1 MEDNKY
7 PRGSEWRRWDL
18 HVHTPESGMANEFSD
33 WDSYVKALFSKAID
47 NNIAA
52 IGITDYFTIDGYK
65 KIKEEYLKNDKKLFE
80 IFQDSAIVEKI
91 KHIKLFPNIEFRLDI
106 PIVKE
111 KNVNGKKETETSR
124 VNYHVIFSD
133 KIDTKDI
140 EENFLHEI
148 DFVYEK
154 LPFQSSNTRKL
165 KKINIEALGENIKTQ
180 QPTFVGDN
188 FEIGCSVAVV
198 KNDQIN
204 TILQSHKDIFD
215 GKYLIVVPVDEDL
228 SDIRWESQGHMIRK
242 PIYQESN
249 MFFSSNENTRD
260 FGLGKKHKNIDEFIK
275 EFKSLKP
282 CIHGS
287 DAHTEDKL
295 FKPDNNR
302 YCWIKAD
309 STFEGLKQILYEPE
323 ARVRIQE
330 SKPEEKSVYYVIDS
344 VNFDIDKKWKGTIQ
358 LNPNLNTI
366 IGGRATGKSTLLK
379 AIAKKIS
386 DDSFKCKDDTEKDFL
401 KEYIEN
407 ISISWL
413 DGQDSENRDI
423 EMLPQGNMYDIARD
437 TKKLDELI
445 QRIIKDTEYNNHIGS
460 YESKNDQCKKS
471 ITSDIQ
477 NLFSLQKQIKDMELS
492 LREKGDKKG
501 IKAEIDNLTK
511 RIEELNKGIGVSD
524 EELKQFQEN
533 KNKITNIEQCV
544 KQFENDL
551 FILKELKEQSILVP
565 NYSEKFIDLSTAV
578 KSSLNG
584 IFQELK
590 AKIDEEWRNKI
601 SNEEAT
607 LLGKIQEQRQ
617 SLDSIQNSELF
628 KKCKQNE
635 GNNKELNDAE
645 EKLKEENGKLK
656 DFEEIEKQLEE
667 RNKLKKEKI
676 ESIVSSHISYK
687 TNIQELVEELKIK
700 HEDVEIKTTFC
711 LTNTKLKS
719 FLDDRLNQRG
729 FERQNYIKSLVDNYP
744 NETETTCR
752 EFLCKALNE
761 EIEYKNYNSNQSVVT
776 EFFATNWFDYSFDL
790 TYQNDTF
797 SQMSDGKKAFVVLK
811 LLLEFSN
818 KKCPI
823 LIDQPEDSLDNRA
836 IYNELVTYIR
846 KKKTERQIVL
856 VTHNPNIVVGA
867 DAENVIVA
875 NQHGT
880 DSLNENGMK
889 FQYVNG
895 SLEYTKKRPKDY
907 DSKKDLV
914 LTSQGI
920 REHVCEILE
929 GGEKAFQERE
939 NKYGFKQ

>member
-1 MEDNKY
+1 MSNKNT
-7 PRGSEWRRWDL
+7 RGSEWRKWDL
-18 HVHTPESGMANEFSD
+18 HVHTPESGMANEFSN
-33 WDSYVKALFSKAID
+33 WDSYVKALFSKAIE

-80 IFQDSAIVEKI
+80 IFQDSAVVEKI

-140 EENFLHEI
+140 EENFLQEI
-148 DFVYEK
+148 DFVYEGV
-154 LPFQSSNTRKL
+154 PFDTSNTRKL
-165 KKINIEALGENIKTQ
+165 KKTNIECLGEKVKRE
-180 QPTFVGDN
+180 QPTFRGNN
-188 FEIGCSVAVV
+188 FEVGCSVAVV
-198 KNDQIN
+198 SNKQMND
-204 TILQSHKDIFD
+204 ILKSHKDIFD

-228 SDIRWESQGHMIRK
+228 SDIKWESQGHMIRK

-260 FGLGKKHKNIDEFIK
+260 FGLGKKHKNVDEFIQ

-287 DAHTEDKL
+287 DAHAEDKL
-295 FKPDNNR
+295 FQPDNNR

-309 STFEGLKQILYEPE
+309 PTFEGLKQILYEPE
-323 ARVRIQE
+323 DRVRIQE
-330 SKPEEKSVYYVIDS
+330 SKPEEKSIYYVIDS

-379 AIAKKIS
+379 AIAKKVS
-386 DDSFKCKDDTEKDFL
+386 NSSFSYKDDTEKDFL

-437 TKKLDELI
+437 TRKLDDLI
-445 QRIIKDTEYNNHIGS
+445 QRIIKDTEYNKHIEN
-460 YESKNDQCKKS
+460 YESKNAQCKES
-471 ITSDIQ
+471 ITSDIL

-501 IKAEIDNLTK
+501 IKAEIDNLAK

-524 EELKQFQEN
+524 KELKQFQEN
-533 KNKITNIEQCV
+533 KNKITDIEQYV

-551 FILKELKEQSILVP
+551 SILKELKEQSILVP
-565 NYSEKFIDLSTAV
+565 NYSEKFIDLSADV
-578 KSSLNG
+578 KNSLNV

-590 AKIDEEWRNKI
+590 TKIDREWKNRI

-607 LLGKIQEQRQ
+607 LSRKIEEQRN
-617 SLDSIQNSELF
+617 SLNSIQNSELF

-645 EKLKEENGKLK
+645 TKLKEENGKLK

-676 ESIVSSHISYK
+676 DSIVSSHISYK

-700 HEDVEIKTTFC
+700 HDDVEIKTTFC
-711 LTNTKLKS
+711 FTNTKFRS
-719 FLDDRLNQRG
+719 FLEDRLNQRG

-744 NETETTCR
+744 NETETACR
-752 EFLCKALNE
+752 EFLCKALNG

-836 IYNELVTYIR
+836 IYNELVAYIR
-846 KKKTERQIVL
+846 KKKTERQIIL

-939 NKYGFKQ
+939 NKYGFTK

>member
-1 MEDNKY
+1 MSNKNT
-7 PRGSEWRRWDL
+7 RGSEWRKWDL
-18 HVHTPESGMANEFSD
+18 HVHTPESGMANEFSN
-33 WDSYVKALFSKAID
+33 WDSYVKALFSKAIE

-80 IFQDSAIVEKI
+80 IFQDSAVVEKI

-124 VNYHVIFSD
+124 VNYHVIFFD

-140 EENFLHEI
+140 EENFLQEI
-148 DFVYEK
+148 DFVYEGV
-154 LPFQSSNTRKL
+154 PFDTSNTRKL
-165 KKINIEALGENIKTQ
+165 KKTNIECLGEKVKRE
-180 QPTFVGDN
+180 QPTFKGNN
-188 FEIGCSVAVV
+188 FEVGCSVAVV
-198 KNDQIN
+198 SNKQMND
-204 TILQSHKDIFD
+204 ILKSHKDIFD

-228 SDIRWESQGHMIRK
+228 SDIKWESQGHMIRK

-260 FGLGKKHKNIDEFIK
+260 FGLGKKHKNVDEFIQ

-287 DAHTEDKL
+287 DAHAEDKL
-295 FKPDNNR
+295 FQPDNNR

-309 STFEGLKQILYEPE
+309 PTFEGLKQILYEPE
-323 ARVRIQE
+323 DRVRIQE
-330 SKPEEKSVYYVIDS
+330 SKPEEKSIYYVIDS

-379 AIAKKIS
+379 AIAKKVS
-386 DDSFKCKDDTEKDFL
+386 NSSFSYKDDTEKDFL

-437 TKKLDELI
+437 TRKLDDLI
-445 QRIIKDTEYNNHIGS
+445 QRIIKDTEYNKHIEN
-460 YESKNDQCKKS
+460 YESKNAQCKES
-471 ITSDIQ
+471 ITSDIL

-501 IKAEIDNLTK
+501 IKAEIDNLAK

-524 EELKQFQEN
+524 TELKQFQEN
-533 KNKITNIEQCV
+533 KNKITDIEQYV

-551 FILKELKEQSILVP
+551 SILKELKEQSILAP
-565 NYSEKFIDLSTAV
+565 NYSEKFIDLSADV
-578 KSSLNG
+578 KNSLNV

-590 AKIDEEWRNKI
+590 TKIDREWKNRI

-607 LLGKIQEQRQ
+607 LSRKIEEQRN
-617 SLDSIQNSELF
+617 SLNSIQNSELF

-645 EKLKEENGKLK
+645 TKLKEENGKLK

-676 ESIVSSHISYK
+676 DSIVSSHISYK

-700 HEDVEIKTTFC
+700 HDDVEIKTTFC
-711 LTNTKLKS
+711 FTNTKFRS
-719 FLDDRLNQRG
+719 FLEDRLNQRG

-744 NETETTCR
+744 NETETACR
-752 EFLCKALNE
+752 EFLCKALNG

-836 IYNELVTYIR
+836 IYNELVAYIR
-846 KKKTERQIVL
+846 KKKTERQIIL

-939 NKYGFKQ
+939 NKYGFTK

>member
-1 MEDNKY
+1 MSNKNT
-7 PRGSEWRRWDL
+7 RGSEWRKWDL
-18 HVHTPESGMANEFSD
+18 HVHTPESGMANEFSN
-33 WDSYVKALFSKAID
+33 WDSYVKALFSKAIE

-80 IFQDSAIVEKI
+80 IFQDSAVVEKI

-140 EENFLHEI
+140 EENFLQEI
-148 DFVYEK
+148 DFVYEGV
-154 LPFQSSNTRKL
+154 PFDTSNTRKL
-165 KKINIEALGENIKTQ
+165 KKTNIECLGEKVRRE
-180 QPTFVGDN
+180 QPTFKGNN
-188 FEIGCSVAVV
+188 FEVGCSVAVV
-198 KNDQIN
+198 SNKQMND
-204 TILQSHKDIFD
+204 ILKSHKDIFD

-228 SDIRWESQGHMIRK
+228 SDIKWESQGHMIRK

-260 FGLGKKHKNIDEFIK
+260 FGLGKKHKNVDEFIQ

-287 DAHTEDKL
+287 DAHAEDKL
-295 FKPDNNR
+295 FQPDNNR

-309 STFEGLKQILYEPE
+309 PTFEGLKQILYEPE
-323 ARVRIQE
+323 DRVRIQE
-330 SKPEEKSVYYVIDS
+330 SKPEEKSIYYVIDS

-379 AIAKKIS
+379 AIAKKVS
-386 DDSFKCKDDTEKDFL
+386 NSSFSYKDDTEKDFL

-437 TKKLDELI
+437 TRKLDDLI
-445 QRIIKDTEYNNHIGS
+445 QRIIKDTEYNKHIEN
-460 YESKNDQCKKS
+460 YESKNAQCKES
-471 ITSDIQ
+471 ITSDIL

-501 IKAEIDNLTK
+501 IKAEIDNLAK

-524 EELKQFQEN
+524 TELKQFQEN
-533 KNKITNIEQCV
+533 KNKITDIEQYV

-551 FILKELKEQSILVP
+551 SILKELKEQSILAP
-565 NYSEKFIDLSTAV
+565 NYSEKFIDLSADV
-578 KSSLNG
+578 KNSLNV

-590 AKIDEEWRNKI
+590 TKIDREWKNRI

-607 LLGKIQEQRQ
+607 LSRKIEEQRN
-617 SLDSIQNSELF
+617 SLNSIQNSELF

-645 EKLKEENGKLK
+645 TKLKEENGKLK

-676 ESIVSSHISYK
+676 DSIVSSHISYK

-700 HEDVEIKTTFC
+700 HDDVEIKTTFC
-711 LTNTKLKS
+711 FTNTKFRS
-719 FLDDRLNQRG
+719 FLEDRLNQRG

-744 NETETTCR
+744 NETETACR
-752 EFLCKALNE
+752 EFLCKALNG

-836 IYNELVTYIR
+836 IYNELVAYIR
-846 KKKTERQIVL
+846 KKKTERQIIL

-939 NKYGFKQ
+939 NKYGFTK

>member
-1 MEDNKY
+1 MEENKY
-7 PRGSEWRRWDL
+7 KRGSEWRKWDL
-18 HVHTPESGMANEFSD
+18 HVHSLKTHLSNNYSDINEDALIKKLQESEICVVGLTNYFNFTKEDYELKKKLEQQGIIVFLNLELRLTYQNKEDQCCDIHIIFNNKLENIDCFLSNLTIKINGQSKKANTLSSQDDFVNGTVEFDHLVETLEDES
-33 WDSYVKALFSKAID
+33 L
-47 NNIAA
+47 N
-52 IGITDYFTIDGYK
+52 
-65 KIKEEYLKNDKKLFE
+65 LKN
-80 IFQDSAIVEKI
+80 
-91 KHIKLFPNIEFRLDI
+91 N
-106 PIVKE
+106 
-111 KNVNGKKETETSR
+111 
-124 VNYHVIFSD
+124 
-133 KIDTKDI
+133 
-140 EENFLHEI
+140 
-148 DFVYEK
+148 
-154 LPFQSSNTRKL
+154 
-165 KKINIEALGENIKTQ
+165 
-180 QPTFVGDN
+180 
-188 FEIGCSVAVV
+188 
-198 KNDQIN
+198 
-204 TILQSHKDIFD
+204 
-215 GKYLIVVPVDEDL
+215 YLIGFLSRGHGNGRTSTQYEQLAKKCGFLIHSSDSEQNISEDRIFWL
-228 SDIRWESQGHMIRK
+228 SQGK
-242 PIYQESN
+242 PLLHS
-249 MFFSSNENTRD
+249 
-260 FGLGKKHKNIDEFIK
+260 
-275 EFKSLKP
+275 
-282 CIHGS
+282 S
-287 DAHTEDKL
+287 DAHSIEQIGRKYT
-295 FKPDNNR
+295 
-302 YCWIKAD
+302 WIKAD
-309 STFEGLKQILYEPE
+309 PTFEGLKQILYEPE

-445 QRIIKDTEYNNHIGS
+445 QRIIKDTEYNNHIES

-471 ITSDIQ
+471 ITADIQ

-551 FILKELKEQSILVP
+551 FILKELKKQSILVP
-565 NYSEKFIDLSTAV
+565 NYSEKFIDLSTDV
-578 KSSLNG
+578 KNSLSG

-590 AKIDEEWRNKI
+590 TKIDEEWKNKI

-607 LLGKIQEQRQ
+607 LSRKIEEQRN
-617 SLDSIQNSELF
+617 SLNSIQNSELF

-656 DFEEIEKQLEE
+656 DFEKIEKQLEE

-687 TNIQELVEELKIK
+687 TNIQELVELLKIE
-700 HEDVEIKTTFC
+700 HDDVVIKTTFRF
-711 LTNTKLKS
+711 TDAKFRS
-719 FLDDRLNQRG
+719 FLEDRLNQRG
-729 FERQNYIKSLVDNYP
+729 LERQNYIKSLVDNYP
-744 NETETTCR
+744 NETETACR

-846 KKKTERQIVL
+846 KKKTERQIIL

>member
-1 MEDNKY
+1 MSNKNT
-7 PRGSEWRRWDL
+7 RGSEWRKWDL
-18 HVHTPESGMANEFSD
+18 HVHTPESGMANEFSN
-33 WDSYVKALFSKAID
+33 WDSYVKALFSKAIE

-80 IFQDSAIVEKI
+80 IFQDSAVVEKI

-140 EENFLHEI
+140 EENFLQEI
-148 DFVYEK
+148 DFVYEGV
-154 LPFQSSNTRKL
+154 PFDTSNTRKL
-165 KKINIEALGENIKTQ
+165 KKTNIECLGEKVKRE
-180 QPTFVGDN
+180 QPTFKGNN
-188 FEIGCSVAVV
+188 FEVGCSVAVV
-198 KNDQIN
+198 SNKQMND
-204 TILQSHKDIFD
+204 ILKSHKDIFD

-228 SDIRWESQGHMIRK
+228 SDIKWESQGHMIRK

-260 FGLGKKHKNIDEFIK
+260 FGLGKKHKNVDEFIQ

-287 DAHTEDKL
+287 DAHAEDKL
-295 FKPDNNR
+295 FQPDNNR

-309 STFEGLKQILYEPE
+309 PTFEGLKQILYEPE
-323 ARVRIQE
+323 DRVRIQE
-330 SKPEEKSVYYVIDS
+330 SKPEEKSIYYVIDS

-379 AIAKKIS
+379 AIAKKVS
-386 DDSFKCKDDTEKDFL
+386 NSSFSYKDDTEKDFL

-437 TKKLDELI
+437 TRKLDDLI
-445 QRIIKDTEYNNHIGS
+445 QRIIKDTEYNKHIEN
-460 YESKNDQCKKS
+460 YESKNAQCKES
-471 ITSDIQ
+471 ITSDIL

-501 IKAEIDNLTK
+501 IKAEIDNLAK

-524 EELKQFQEN
+524 TELKQFQEN
-533 KNKITNIEQCV
+533 KNKITDIEQYV

-551 FILKELKEQSILVP
+551 SILKELKEQSILAP
-565 NYSEKFIDLSTAV
+565 NYSEKFIDLSADV
-578 KSSLNG
+578 KNSLNV

-590 AKIDEEWRNKI
+590 TKIDREWKNRI

-607 LLGKIQEQRQ
+607 LSRKIEEQRN
-617 SLDSIQNSELF
+617 SLNSIQNSELF

-645 EKLKEENGKLK
+645 TKLKEENGKLK

-676 ESIVSSHISYK
+676 DSIVSSHISYK

-700 HEDVEIKTTFC
+700 HDDVEIKTTFC
-711 LTNTKLKS
+711 FTNTKFRS
-719 FLDDRLNQRG
+719 FLEDRLNQRG

-744 NETETTCR
+744 NETETACR
-752 EFLCKALNE
+752 EFLCKAVNG

-836 IYNELVTYIR
+836 IYNELVAYIR
-846 KKKTERQIVL
+846 KKKTERQIIL

-939 NKYGFKQ
+939 NKYGFTK

>member
-1 MEDNKY
+1 MSNKNT
-7 PRGSEWRRWDL
+7 RGSEWRKWDL
-18 HVHTPESGMANEFSD
+18 HVHTPESGMANEFSN
-33 WDSYVKALFSKAID
+33 WDSYVKALFSKAIE

-80 IFQDSAIVEKI
+80 IFQDSAVVEKI

-140 EENFLHEI
+140 EENFLQEI
-148 DFVYEK
+148 DFVYEGV
-154 LPFQSSNTRKL
+154 PFDTSNTRKL
-165 KKINIEALGENIKTQ
+165 KKTNIECLGEKVKRE
-180 QPTFVGDN
+180 QPTFRGNN
-188 FEIGCSVAVV
+188 FEVGCSVAVV
-198 KNDQIN
+198 SNKQIN
-204 TILQSHKDIFD
+204 DILKSHKDIFD

-228 SDIRWESQGHMIRK
+228 SDIKWESQGHMIRK

-260 FGLGKKHKNIDEFIK
+260 FGLGKKHKNVDEFIQ

-287 DAHTEDKL
+287 DAHAEDKL
-295 FKPDNNR
+295 FQPDNNR

-309 STFEGLKQILYEPE
+309 PTFEGLKQILYEPE
-323 ARVRIQE
+323 DRVRIQE
-330 SKPEEKSVYYVIDS
+330 SKPEEKSIYYVIDS

-379 AIAKKIS
+379 AIAKKVS
-386 DDSFKCKDDTEKDFL
+386 NSSFSYKDDTEKDFL

-437 TKKLDELI
+437 TRKLDDLI
-445 QRIIKDTEYNNHIGS
+445 QRIIKDTEYNKHIEN
-460 YESKNDQCKKS
+460 YESKNAQCKES
-471 ITSDIQ
+471 ITSDIL

-501 IKAEIDNLTK
+501 IKAEIDNLAK

-524 EELKQFQEN
+524 KELKQFQEN
-533 KNKITNIEQCV
+533 KNKITDIEQYV

-551 FILKELKEQSILVP
+551 SILKELKEQSILAP
-565 NYSEKFIDLSTAV
+565 NYSEKFIDLSADV
-578 KSSLNG
+578 KNSLNV

-590 AKIDEEWRNKI
+590 TKIDREWKNRI

-607 LLGKIQEQRQ
+607 LSRKIEEQRN
-617 SLDSIQNSELF
+617 SLNSIQNSELF

-645 EKLKEENGKLK
+645 TKLKEENGKLK

-676 ESIVSSHISYK
+676 DSIVSSHISYK

-700 HEDVEIKTTFC
+700 HDDVEIKTTFC
-711 LTNTKLKS
+711 FTNTKFRS
-719 FLDDRLNQRG
+719 FLEDRLNQRG

-744 NETETTCR
+744 NETETACR
-752 EFLCKALNE
+752 EFLCKALNG

-836 IYNELVTYIR
+836 IYNELVAYIR
-846 KKKTERQIVL
+846 KKKTERQIIL

-939 NKYGFKQ
+939 NKYGFTK

>member
-1 MEDNKY
+1 MKY
-7 PRGSEWRRWDL
+7 INTRGSEWRRWDL
-18 HVHTPESGMANEFSD
+18 HVHTKNTNKNDQFQSKDFESFCK
-33 WDSYVKALFSKAID
+33 VLFEKAIE
-47 NNIAA
+47 NQVCV
-52 IGITDYFTIDGYK
+52 IGITDYFSIDNYCAAVK
-65 KIKEEYLKNDKKLFE
+65 YQKEIDENTEFNEDDKRKIKEILLLPNVELRMLPVTDRGRLVNIHCIFNPEYIEKLNNDFFNSLKHQSSGRDYSMTRESIVLLGKQCNPEANDEDAYKIGIEQFVVVHTDLKTLFDKNKELKNNTIIVVSNSNKDGNSAYQQHYDLFE
-80 IFQDSAIVEKI
+80 GNTNALDDIRKTIYKLSDCIFSGNEKDRI
-91 KHIKLFPNIEFRLDI
+91 YFLGEGADDIET
-106 PIVKE
+106 VKE
-111 KNVNGKKETETSR
+111 KCGS
-124 VNYHVIFSD
+124 I
-133 KIDTKDI
+133 
-140 EENFLHEI
+140 
-148 DFVYEK
+148 
-154 LPFQSSNTRKL
+154 
-165 KKINIEALGENIKTQ
+165 
-180 QPTFVGDN
+180 
-188 FEIGCSVAVV
+188 
-198 KNDQIN
+198 
-204 TILQSHKDIFD
+204 
-215 GKYLIVVPVDEDL
+215 
-228 SDIRWESQGHMIRK
+228 
-242 PIYQESN
+242 
-249 MFFSSNENTRD
+249 
-260 FGLGKKHKNIDEFIK
+260 
-275 EFKSLKP
+275 KP

-302 YCWIKAD
+302 YCWVKAD
-309 STFEGLKQILYEPE
+309 PTFEGLKQILYEPE

-437 TKKLDELI
+437 TKKLDDLI
-445 QRIIKDTEYNNHIGS
+445 QRIIKDTEYNKHIEN
-460 YESKNDQCKKS
+460 YESKNAQCKES
-471 ITSDIQ
+471 ITSDIL

-501 IKAEIDNLTK
+501 IQAEIDNLTK
-511 RIEELNKGIGVSD
+511 SIEELNRGVGVSD

-533 KNKITNIEQCV
+533 KNKITDIEQCV

-551 FILKELKEQSILVP
+551 FILKELKEQSVLVP

-584 IFQELK
+584 LFQELK

-607 LLGKIQEQRQ
+607 LSGKIQEQRK

-645 EKLKEENGKLK
+645 TKLKEENGKLK

-676 ESIVSSHISYK
+676 ESIVSSLISYK
-687 TNIQELVEELKIK
+687 TNIQELVEKLKIK
-700 HEDVEIKTTFC
+700 HDDVEIKTTFC
-711 LTNTKLKS
+711 FTNTKFRS
-719 FLDDRLNQRG
+719 FLEDRLNQRG

-761 EIEYKNYNSNQSVVT
+761 KIEYKNYNSNQSVVT

-836 IYNELVTYIR
+836 IYKDLVTYIR
-846 KKKTERQIVL
+846 KKKTERQIIL

-875 NQHGT
+875 NHHGT

-907 DSKKDLV
+907 DSKKHLV
-914 LTSQGI
+914 LASQGI

-939 NKYGFKQ
+939 KKYGLK

>member
-1 MEDNKY
+1 MEENKY
-7 PRGSEWRRWDL
+7 KRGSEWRKWDL
-18 HVHTPESGMANEFSD
+18 HVHSLKTHLNNNYSGINEDALITKLQESGICVVGLTNYFNFTQED
-33 WDSYVKALFSKAID
+33 YALKKKLEQK
-47 NNIAA
+47 
-52 IGITDYFTIDGYK
+52 GITAFLNLELRLTYQNKEDQCCDIHIIFNNKLENIDCFLSNLTIKINGQSK
-65 KIKEEYLKNDKKLFE
+65 KANTLSSQDDFVNGTVEFDHLVETLEEESLNLKNNYLIGFLSRGHGNGRTSTQYEQLAKKCGFLIHSSNSE
-80 IFQDSAIVEKI
+80 Q
-91 KHIKLFPNIEFRLDI
+91 NISE
-106 PIVKE
+106 
-111 KNVNGKKETETSR
+111 
-124 VNYHVIFSD
+124 D
-133 KIDTKDI
+133 KIFWLSQGKP
-140 EENFLHEI
+140 L
-148 DFVYEK
+148 
-154 LPFQSSNTRKL
+154 
-165 KKINIEALGENIKTQ
+165 
-180 QPTFVGDN
+180 
-188 FEIGCSVAVV
+188 
-198 KNDQIN
+198 
-204 TILQSHKDIFD
+204 LQS
-215 GKYLIVVPVDEDL
+215 
-228 SDIRWESQGHMIRK
+228 
-242 PIYQESN
+242 
-249 MFFSSNENTRD
+249 
-260 FGLGKKHKNIDEFIK
+260 
-275 EFKSLKP
+275 
-282 CIHGS
+282 S
-287 DAHTEDKL
+287 DAHSIEQIGKKYT
-295 FKPDNNR
+295 
-302 YCWIKAD
+302 WIKANP
-309 STFEGLKQILYEPE
+309 TFEGLKQILYEPDS
-323 ARVRIQE
+323 RVRIQE

-344 VNFDIDKKWKGTIQ
+344 VKFDIDKKWKGTIQ

-386 DDSFKCKDDTEKDFL
+386 DDSFKYKDDTDTESKFL

-407 ISISWL
+407 IAISWS

-437 TKKLDELI
+437 TRKLDELI
-445 QRIIKDTEYNNHIGS
+445 QQIIKDTEYNKHVED
-460 YESKNDQCKKS
+460 YESKNVQCKES
-471 ITSDIQ
+471 ISTDIL
-477 NLFSLQKQIKDMELS
+477 NLFSLQKQIKDLELS

-501 IKAEIDNLTK
+501 IKTEIDNLAK

-533 KNKITNIEQCV
+533 KNKITDIEQCI

-551 FILKELKEQSILVP
+551 SLLKELKEQSILVP
-565 NYSEKFIDLSTAV
+565 NYSEKFIDLSTDV
-578 KSSLNG
+578 KNSLNG

-590 AKIDEEWRNKI
+590 VKVDKEWKNRI

-607 LLGKIQEQRQ
+607 LSGKIQEQRKA
-617 SLDSIQNSELF
+617 LDSIQNSDLF

-645 EKLKEENGKLK
+645 AKLKEENGKLK
-656 DFEEIEKQLEE
+656 NFEEIEKQLEE
-667 RNKLKKEKI
+667 RNKLKNKKI
-676 ESIVSSHISYK
+676 DSIVSSHISYK
-687 TNIQELVEELKIK
+687 TNIQNLVEKLKIK
-700 HEDVEIKTTFC
+700 HDDVEIKTTSCF
-711 LTNTKLKS
+711 TNAKFRS
-719 FLDDRLNQRG
+719 FLEDRLNQRG
-729 FERQNYIKSLVDNYP
+729 YERQNYIKSLVDNYP
-744 NETETTCR
+744 NETETKCR

-776 EFFATNWFDYSFDL
+776 EFFTTNWFDYSFDL

-846 KKKTERQIVL
+846 KKKTERQIIL

-895 SLEYTKKRPKDY
+895 SLEYTKKRPKNY

>member
-1 MEDNKY
+1 MEENKY
-7 PRGSEWRRWDL
+7 KRGSEWRRWDL
-18 HVHTPESGMANEFSD
+18 HVHTPESGMANGFSD
-33 WDSYVKALFSKAID
+33 WDSYVKALFSKAIE
-47 NNIAA
+47 NNIAV

-65 KIKEEYLKNDKKLFE
+65 KLKTEYLEKDEKLRGLFTE
-80 IFQDSAIVEKI
+80 DQIEKI
-91 KHIKLFPNIEFRLDI
+91 KQITIFPNIEFRLHD
-106 PIVKE
+106 IVKT
-111 KNVNGKKETETSR
+111 NR
-124 VNYHVIFSD
+124 INYHIIFSND
-133 KIDTKDI
+133 VLVTDI
-140 EENFLHEI
+140 EENFLHDIE
-148 DFVYEK
+148 FVYEEM
-154 LPFQSSNTRKL
+154 PFDTANIRKL
-165 KKINIEALGENIKTQ
+165 KKCNIEELGTKIKTE
-180 QPTFVGDN
+180 QPEFTGSDFTVGCTVATIQEKQIQ
-188 FEIGCSVAVV
+188 EILS
-198 KNDQIN
+198 KQ
-204 TILQSHKDIFD
+204 KDKFD
-215 GKYLIVVPVDEDL
+215 GKYLVVIPVDEDI
-228 SDIRWESQGHMIRK
+228 SKMEWTSQDHQVRK
-242 PIYQESN
+242 GFYQHAN
-249 MFFSSNENTRD
+249 MFFSSNEKTRD
-260 FGLGKKHKNIDEFIK
+260 FGLGKKHKNVDEFIK

-287 DAHTEDKL
+287 DAHSEDKL

-309 STFEGLKQILYEPE
+309 PTFEGLKQILYEPE
-323 ARVRIQE
+323 SRVRIQE

-344 VNFDIDKKWKGTIQ
+344 VNFNIDKKWKGTIQ

-386 DDSFKCKDDTEKDFL
+386 DDSFKYKDDAEKDFL

-413 DGQDSENRDI
+413 DGQNSENRDI

-437 TKKLDELI
+437 TRKLDDLI
-445 QRIIKDTEYNNHIGS
+445 QRIIKDTEYNKHIEN
-460 YESKNDQCKKS
+460 YESKNVQCKES
-471 ITSDIQ
+471 ISTDIL
-477 NLFSLQKQIKDMELS
+477 NLFSLQKQIKDLELS

-501 IKAEIDNLTK
+501 IKTEIDNLAK

-533 KNKITNIEQCV
+533 KNKITDIEQCI

-551 FILKELKEQSILVP
+551 SLLKELKEQSILVP
-565 NYSEKFIDLSTAV
+565 NYSEKFIDLSTDV
-578 KSSLNG
+578 KNSLNG

-590 AKIDEEWRNKI
+590 VKVDKEWKNRI

-607 LLGKIQEQRQ
+607 LSGKIQCQHKA
-617 SLDSIQNSELF
+617 LDSIQNSDLF

-645 EKLKEENGKLK
+645 AKLKEENGKLK
-656 DFEEIEKQLEE
+656 NFEEIEKQLEE
-667 RNKLKKEKI
+667 RNKLKNEKI
-676 ESIVSSHISYK
+676 DSIVSSHISYK
-687 TNIQELVEELKIK
+687 TNIQNLVEKLKIK
-700 HEDVEIKTTFC
+700 HDDVEIKTTSCF
-711 LTNTKLKS
+711 TNAKFRS
-719 FLDDRLNQRG
+719 FLEDRLNQRG
-729 FERQNYIKSLVDNYP
+729 YERQNYIKSLVENYE

-776 EFFATNWFDYSFDL
+776 EFFTTNWFDYSFDL
-790 TYQNDTF
+790 TYQKDTF

-846 KKKTERQIVL
+846 KKKTERQIIL

-895 SLEYTKKRPKDY
+895 SLEYTKKRPKNY

>member
-1 MEDNKY
+1 MSNKNT
-7 PRGSEWRRWDL
+7 RGSEWRKWDL
-18 HVHTPESGMANEFSD
+18 HVHTPESGMANEFSN
-33 WDSYVKALFSKAID
+33 WDSYVKALFSKAIK

-65 KIKEEYLKNDKKLFE
+65 KIKEEYLQNDERLFQ
-80 IFQDSAIVEKI
+80 IFQDTDVIERI
-91 KHIKLFPNIEFRLDI
+91 KHIKLFPNIEFRIDI

-111 KNVNGKKETETSR
+111 KNVNGKKQTETSR
-124 VNYHVIFSD
+124 VNYHIIFSD
-133 KIDTKDI
+133 EISITDI
-140 EENFLHEI
+140 EENFLQEI
-148 DFVYEK
+148 DFVYEGV
-154 LPFQSSNTRKL
+154 PFDTSNTRKL
-165 KKINIEALGENIKTQ
+165 KKTNIECLGEKVKRE
-180 QPTFVGDN
+180 QPTFRGNN
-188 FEIGCSVAVV
+188 FEVGCSVAVV
-198 KNDQIN
+198 SNKQIN
-204 TILQSHKDIFD
+204 DILKSHKDIFD

-228 SDIRWESQGHMIRK
+228 SDIKWESQGHMIRK

-260 FGLGKKHKNIDEFIK
+260 FGLGKKHKNVDEFIQ

-287 DAHTEDKL
+287 DAHAEDKL
-295 FKPDNNR
+295 FQPDNNR

-309 STFEGLKQILYEPE
+309 PTFEGLKQILYEPE
-323 ARVRIQE
+323 DRVRIQE

-344 VNFDIDKKWKGTIQ
+344 LNFDIDKKWKGTIQ

-379 AIAKKIS
+379 AIAKKVTNS
-386 DDSFKCKDDTEKDFL
+386 SFSYKDDTEKDFL

-437 TKKLDELI
+437 TRKLDDLI
-445 QRIIKDTEYNNHIGS
+445 QRIIKDTEYNKHIEN
-460 YESKNDQCKKS
+460 YESKNAQCKES
-471 ITSDIQ
+471 ITSDIL

-501 IKAEIDNLTK
+501 IKAEIDNLAK

-533 KNKITNIEQCV
+533 KNKITDIEQYV
-544 KQFENDL
+544 KQFGNDL
-551 FILKELKEQSILVP
+551 SILKELKEQSILVP
-565 NYSEKFIDLSTAV
+565 NYSEKFIDLSADV
-578 KSSLNG
+578 KNRLNV

-590 AKIDEEWRNKI
+590 TKIDEEWKNKI

-607 LLGKIQEQRQ
+607 LSGKIQEQRK

-645 EKLKEENGKLK
+645 TKLKEENGKLK

-676 ESIVSSHISYK
+676 DSIVSSHISYK
-687 TNIQELVEELKIK
+687 TNIQELVKELKIK
-700 HEDVEIKTTFC
+700 HDDVEIKTTFC
-711 LTNTKLKS
+711 FTNTKFRS
-719 FLDDRLNQRG
+719 FLEDRLNQRG

-744 NETETTCR
+744 NETETACR
-752 EFLCKALNE
+752 EFLCKALNG

-836 IYNELVTYIR
+836 IYNDLVTYIR
-846 KKKTERQIVL
+846 KKKTERQIIL

-880 DSLNENGMK
+880 DSLNEKGMK

-907 DSKKDLV
+907 DSRKDLV

-939 NKYGFKQ
+939 NKYGFTK

>member
-1 MEDNKY
+1 MEENKY
-7 PRGSEWRRWDL
+7 KRGSEWRKWDL
-18 HVHTPESGMANEFSD
+18 HVHSLKTHLNNNYSGINEDALITKLQESGICVVGLTNYFNFTQEDYALKKKLEQKGIIAFLNLELRLTYQNKEDQCCDIHIIFNNKLENIDCFLSNLTIKINGQSKKANTLSSQDDFVNGTVEFD
-33 WDSYVKALFSKAID
+33 HLVETL
-47 NNIAA
+47 
-52 IGITDYFTIDGYK
+52 
-65 KIKEEYLKNDKKLFE
+65 EEESLNLKNNYLIGFLSRGHGNGRTSTQYEQLAQKCGFLIHSSDSE
-80 IFQDSAIVEKI
+80 QNISEDRIFWLSQ
-91 KHIKLFPNIEFRLDI
+91 
-106 PIVKE
+106 
-111 KNVNGKKETETSR
+111 GKP
-124 VNYHVIFSD
+124 
-133 KIDTKDI
+133 
-140 EENFLHEI
+140 L
-148 DFVYEK
+148 
-154 LPFQSSNTRKL
+154 
-165 KKINIEALGENIKTQ
+165 
-180 QPTFVGDN
+180 
-188 FEIGCSVAVV
+188 
-198 KNDQIN
+198 
-204 TILQSHKDIFD
+204 LQS
-215 GKYLIVVPVDEDL
+215 
-228 SDIRWESQGHMIRK
+228 
-242 PIYQESN
+242 
-249 MFFSSNENTRD
+249 
-260 FGLGKKHKNIDEFIK
+260 
-275 EFKSLKP
+275 
-282 CIHGS
+282 S
-287 DAHTEDKL
+287 DAHSIEQIGKKYT
-295 FKPDNNR
+295 
-302 YCWIKAD
+302 WIKAD
-309 STFEGLKQILYEPE
+309 PTFEGLKQILYEPE

-407 ISISWL
+407 ISISWM

-437 TKKLDELI
+437 TKKLNDLI
-445 QRIIKDTEYNNHIGS
+445 QRIIKDTEYNKHIEN
-460 YESKNDQCKKS
+460 YESKNAQCKES
-471 ITSDIQ
+471 ITSDIL

-501 IKAEIDNLTK
+501 IKAEIDKLTK

-524 EELKQFQEN
+524 EELKQFQED
-533 KNKITNIEQCV
+533 KNKITDIEQCI
-544 KQFENDL
+544 KQFGNDL
-551 FILKELKEQSILVP
+551 SILKELKEQSILVP
-565 NYSEKFIDLSTAV
+565 NYSEKFIDLSDDV
-578 KSSLNG
+578 KNGLNVT
-584 IFQELK
+584 FQELK
-590 AKIDEEWRNKI
+590 TKIDGEWRNKI

-607 LLGKIQEQRQ
+607 LSRKIEEQRN
-617 SLDSIQNSELF
+617 SLNSIKNSKLF
-628 KKCKQNE
+628 KRCKQNE
-635 GNNKELNDAE
+635 GNNKEVNDAE
-645 EKLKEENGKLK
+645 TKLKEENGKLK

-700 HEDVEIKTTFC
+700 HDDVEIKTTFC

-846 KKKTERQIVL
+846 KKKTERQVIL

-895 SLEYTKKRPKDY
+895 SLEYTKKRPKNY

>member
-1 MEDNKY
+1 MENKKT
-7 PRGSEWRRWDL
+7 RGSEWRRWDL
-18 HVHTPESGMANEFSD
+18 HVHSLKTHLNNNYSSINEDDIIGKLQESE
-33 WDSYVKALFSKAID
+33 IR
-47 NNIAA
+47 I
-52 IGITDYFTIDGYK
+52 IGLTNYFNFTKEDY
-65 KIKEEYLKNDKKLFE
+65 ELKNKLEQQGIIVFLNLELRLTYQNKEDQCCDIHIIFNNKLGNIDSFLNNLTIKINGLSKKANTLSS
-80 IFQDSAIVEKI
+80 QDD
-91 KHIKLFPNIEFRLDI
+91 F
-106 PIVKE
+106 
-111 KNVNGKKETETSR
+111 VNGTVEFDHLVETLEDESLNLKNNYLIGFLSRGHGSGRTSTQYEQLAR
-124 VNYHVIFSD
+124 KCDFLIHSSD
-133 KIDTKDI
+133 SERNISDD
-140 EENFLHEI
+140 
-148 DFVYEK
+148 
-154 LPFQSSNTRKL
+154 RKFWL
-165 KKINIEALGENIKTQ
+165 SQGKPL
-180 QPTFVGDN
+180 
-188 FEIGCSVAVV
+188 
-198 KNDQIN
+198 
-204 TILQSHKDIFD
+204 LQS
-215 GKYLIVVPVDEDL
+215 
-228 SDIRWESQGHMIRK
+228 
-242 PIYQESN
+242 
-249 MFFSSNENTRD
+249 
-260 FGLGKKHKNIDEFIK
+260 
-275 EFKSLKP
+275 
-282 CIHGS
+282 S
-287 DAHTEDKL
+287 DAHSIEQIGK
-295 FKPDNNR
+295 K
-302 YCWIKAD
+302 YSWIKAD
-309 STFEGLKQILYEPE
+309 PTFEGLKQILYEPKD
-323 ARVRIQE
+323 RVKIQE
-330 SKPEEKSVYYVIDS
+330 SKPEEKSIYYVIDS

-379 AIAKKIS
+379 AIAKKVS
-386 DDSFKCKDDTEKDFL
+386 NSSFSYKDDTEKDFL
-401 KEYIEN
+401 KEYIDN

-445 QRIIKDTEYNNHIGS
+445 QRIIKDTEYNKYIEN
-460 YESKNDQCKKS
+460 YESKNAQCKES
-471 ITSDIQ
+471 ITSDIL

-524 EELKQFQEN
+524 EELKQFQED
-533 KNKITNIEQCV
+533 KNKITDIEQCV
-544 KQFENDL
+544 KQFGNDL
-551 FILKELKEQSILVP
+551 SILKELKEQSILVP
-565 NYSEKFIDLSTAV
+565 NYSEKFIDLSADV
-578 KSSLNG
+578 KNGLNG

-590 AKIDEEWRNKI
+590 TKIDEEWRNKI
-601 SNEEAT
+601 SNEEAI

-617 SLDSIQNSELF
+617 TLDSIQYSELF

-645 EKLKEENGKLK
+645 AKQKEENGKLK

-667 RNKLKKEKI
+667 RNKLKEEKI

-687 TNIQELVEELKIK
+687 TNIQELVGLLKIE
-700 HEDVEIKTTFC
+700 HDDVVIKTTFHF
-711 LTNTKLKS
+711 TDAKFRS
-719 FLDDRLNQRG
+719 FLEDRLNQRG
-729 FERQNYIKSLVDNYP
+729 LERQNNIKSLIDNYP
-744 NETETTCR
+744 NETETACR
-752 EFLCKALNE
+752 KFLCKALNE

-776 EFFATNWFDYSFDL
+776 EFFTTNWFDYSFNL

-846 KKKTERQIVL
+846 KKKTERQIIL

-907 DSKKDLV
+907 DSKKDFV
-914 LTSQGI
+914 LPSQGI

-939 NKYGFKQ
+939 KKYGLR

>member
-1 MEDNKY
+1 MEENKY
-7 PRGSEWRRWDL
+7 KRGSEWRRWDL
-18 HVHTPESGMANEFSD
+18 HVHTPESGMANGFSD
-33 WDSYVKALFSKAID
+33 WDSYVKALFSKAIE

-65 KIKEEYLKNDKKLFE
+65 KIKEEYLQNNKKLFE
-80 IFQDSAIVEKI
+80 IFQDNALVEKI
-91 KHIKLFPNIEFRLDI
+91 NHIKLFPNIEFRLDI

-111 KNVNGKKETETSR
+111 KNVNGKKQTETSR
-124 VNYHVIFSD
+124 VNYHIIFSD
-133 KIDTKDI
+133 EINIKDV

-148 DFVYEK
+148 DFVYEGE
-154 LPFQSSNTRKL
+154 PFDTSNTRKL
-165 KKINIEALGENIKTQ
+165 KKTNIECLGSKVKRE
-180 QPTFVGDN
+180 QPTFEGND
-188 FEIGCSVAVV
+188 FEVGCSVAVV
-198 KNDQIN
+198 DNKQIN
-204 TILQSHKDIFD
+204 KILKSHKDIFE
-215 GKYLIVVPVDEDL
+215 GKYVIVVPVDEDL
-228 SDIRWESQGHMIRK
+228 SNISWNSQGHMVRK
-242 PIYQESN
+242 TIYQESN
-249 MFFSSNENTRD
+249 IFFSSNENTRD
-260 FGLGKKHKNIDEFIK
+260 FGLGKKHKDVNDFIQ

-287 DAHTEDKL
+287 DAHSEDKL

-309 STFEGLKQILYEPE
+309 PTFEGLKQILYEPE
-323 ARVRIQE
+323 SRVRIQE
-330 SKPEEKSVYYVIDS
+330 SKPEEKSVYNVIDS

-379 AIAKKIS
+379 VIAKKIS
-386 DDSFKCKDDTEKDFL
+386 DDSFKYKDDAEKDFL

-413 DGQDSENRDI
+413 DGQNSENRDI

-437 TKKLDELI
+437 TRKLDDLI
-445 QRIIKDTEYNNHIGS
+445 QRIIKDTEYNKHIEN
-460 YESKNDQCKKS
+460 YESKNVQCKES
-471 ITSDIQ
+471 ITSDIL
-477 NLFSLQKQIKDMELS
+477 NLFSLQKQIKDMEIS

-501 IKAEIDNLTK
+501 IKTEIGNIEK
-511 RIEELNKGIGVSD
+511 RIAELNKGIGVSD

-533 KNKITNIEQCV
+533 KNKITDIEQCI

-551 FILKELKEQSILVP
+551 SLLKELKEQSILVP
-565 NYSEKFIDLSTAV
+565 NYSEKFIDLSTDV
-578 KSSLNG
+578 KNSLNG

-590 AKIDEEWRNKI
+590 VKVDKEWKNRI

-607 LLGKIQEQRQ
+607 LSGKIQCQHKA
-617 SLDSIQNSELF
+617 LDSIQNSDLF

-645 EKLKEENGKLK
+645 AKLKEENGKLK
-656 DFEEIEKQLEE
+656 NFEEIEKQLEE
-667 RNKLKKEKI
+667 RNKLKNEKI
-676 ESIVSSHISYK
+676 VSVVSSHISYK
-687 TNIQELVEELKIK
+687 TNIQDLVEELKIK
-700 HEDVEIKTTFC
+700 HDDVEIKTTFRF
-711 LTNTKLKS
+711 TNAKFRS
-719 FLDDRLNQRG
+719 FLEDRLNQRG
-729 FERQNYIKSLVDNYP
+729 YERQNYIKSLVENYE

-776 EFFATNWFDYSFDL
+776 EFFTTNWFDYSFDL
-790 TYQNDTF
+790 TYQKDTF

-846 KKKTERQIVL
+846 KKKTERQIIL

-880 DSLNENGMK
+880 DSLNENEMK

-895 SLEYTKKRPKDY
+895 SLEYTKKRPKEY
-907 DSKKDLV
+907 DGKKDLV
-914 LTSQGI
+914 LASQGI

>member
-1 MEDNKY
+1 MENT
-7 PRGSEWRRWDL
+7 RGSEWRRWDL
-18 HVHTPESGMANEFSD
+18 HVHTKNTNKNDQFQSEDFESFCK
-33 WDSYVKALFSKAID
+33 VLFEKAIE
-47 NNIAA
+47 NQVCV
-52 IGITDYFTIDGYK
+52 IGVTDYFSIDNYCAAVK
-65 KIKEEYLKNDKKLFE
+65 YQKEIDKNAEFNEDNKQKIKEILLLPNVELRMLPVTDRGRLVNIHCIFNPKYIEKLNNDFFNSLKHQSSGRDYSMTREGIVLLGKQSKPKANDEEAYKIGIEQFVVVHTDLKTLFDKNKELKNNTIIVVSNSNKDGNSAYQQHYDLFE
-80 IFQDSAIVEKI
+80 GNTNALDDIRKTIYKLSDCVFSGNEKDRFYFLG
-91 KHIKLFPNIEFRLDI
+91 KGADDI
-106 PIVKE
+106 GTVKE
-111 KNVNGKKETETSR
+111 KCGS
-124 VNYHVIFSD
+124 I
-133 KIDTKDI
+133 
-140 EENFLHEI
+140 
-148 DFVYEK
+148 
-154 LPFQSSNTRKL
+154 
-165 KKINIEALGENIKTQ
+165 
-180 QPTFVGDN
+180 
-188 FEIGCSVAVV
+188 
-198 KNDQIN
+198 
-204 TILQSHKDIFD
+204 
-215 GKYLIVVPVDEDL
+215 
-228 SDIRWESQGHMIRK
+228 
-242 PIYQESN
+242 
-249 MFFSSNENTRD
+249 
-260 FGLGKKHKNIDEFIK
+260 
-275 EFKSLKP
+275 KP

-287 DAHTEDKL
+287 DAHAEDKL
-295 FKPDNNR
+295 FQPDNNR

-309 STFEGLKQILYEPE
+309 PTFEGLKQILYEPE
-323 ARVRIQE
+323 DRVRIQE
-330 SKPEEKSVYYVIDS
+330 SKPEEKSIYYVIDS

-379 AIAKKIS
+379 AIAKKVS
-386 DDSFKCKDDTEKDFL
+386 NSSFSYKDDTEKDFL

-437 TKKLDELI
+437 TRKLDDLI
-445 QRIIKDTEYNNHIGS
+445 QRIIKDTEYNKHIEN
-460 YESKNDQCKKS
+460 YESKNAQGKES
-471 ITSDIQ
+471 ITSDIL

-501 IKAEIDNLTK
+501 IKAEIDNLAK

-533 KNKITNIEQCV
+533 KNKITDIEQYV
-544 KQFENDL
+544 KQFGNDL
-551 FILKELKEQSILVP
+551 SILKELKEQSILVP
-565 NYSEKFIDLSTAV
+565 NYSEKFIDLSADV
-578 KSSLNG
+578 KNSLNV

-590 AKIDEEWRNKI
+590 TKIDEEWKNKI

-607 LLGKIQEQRQ
+607 LSGKIQEQRK

-645 EKLKEENGKLK
+645 TKLKEENGKLK

-676 ESIVSSHISYK
+676 DSIVSSHISYK
-687 TNIQELVEELKIK
+687 TNIQELVKELKIK
-700 HEDVEIKTTFC
+700 HDDVEIKTTFC
-711 LTNTKLKS
+711 FTNTKFRS
-719 FLDDRLNQRG
+719 FLEDRLNQRG

-744 NETETTCR
+744 NETETACR
-752 EFLCKALNE
+752 EFLCKALNG

-836 IYNELVTYIR
+836 IYNELVAYIR
-846 KKKTERQIVL
+846 KKKTERQIIL

-895 SLEYTKKRPKDY
+895 SLEYTKKRPKDF

-939 NKYGFKQ
+939 NKYGFTK

>member
-1 MEDNKY
+1 MSNKNT
-7 PRGSEWRRWDL
+7 RGSEWRKWDL
-18 HVHTPESGMANEFSD
+18 HVHTPESGMANEFSN
-33 WDSYVKALFSKAID
+33 WDSYVKALFSKAIK

-65 KIKEEYLKNDKKLFE
+65 KIKEEYLQNDERLFQ
-80 IFQDSAIVEKI
+80 IFQDTDVIERI
-91 KHIKLFPNIEFRLDI
+91 KHIKLFPNIEFRIDI

-111 KNVNGKKETETSR
+111 KNVNGKKQTETSR
-124 VNYHVIFSD
+124 VNYHIIFSD
-133 KIDTKDI
+133 EISITDI
-140 EENFLHEI
+140 EENFLQEI
-148 DFVYEK
+148 DFVYEGV
-154 LPFQSSNTRKL
+154 PFDTSNTRKL
-165 KKINIEALGENIKTQ
+165 KKTNIECNREKVKRE
-180 QPTFVGDN
+180 QPTFRGNN
-188 FEIGCSVAVV
+188 FEVGCSVAVV
-198 KNDQIN
+198 SNKQIN
-204 TILQSHKDIFD
+204 DILKSHKDIFD

-228 SDIRWESQGHMIRK
+228 SDIKWESQGHMIRK

-260 FGLGKKHKNIDEFIK
+260 FGLGKKHKNVDEFIQ

-287 DAHTEDKL
+287 DAHAEDKL
-295 FKPDNNR
+295 FQPDNNR

-309 STFEGLKQILYEPE
+309 PTFEGLKQILYEPE
-323 ARVRIQE
+323 DRVRIQE
-330 SKPEEKSVYYVIDS
+330 SKPEEKSIYHVIDS

-437 TKKLDELI
+437 TRKLDELI
-445 QRIIKDTEYNNHIGS
+445 QRIIKDTEYNKHIEN
-460 YESKNDQCKKS
+460 YESKKDQCKKS

-501 IKAEIDNLTK
+501 IKAEIDNLAK

-533 KNKITNIEQCV
+533 KNKITDIEQYV
-544 KQFENDL
+544 KQFGNDL
-551 FILKELKEQSILVP
+551 SILKELKEQSILVP
-565 NYSEKFIDLSTAV
+565 NYSEKFIDLSADV
-578 KSSLNG
+578 KNSLNV

-607 LLGKIQEQRQ
+607 LSEKIQEQRK
-617 SLDSIQNSELF
+617 SLNSIQNSELF
-628 KKCKQNE
+628 KKCKQTE

-700 HEDVEIKTTFC
+700 HDDVEIKTTFC
-711 LTNTKLKS
+711 FTNTKFRS
-719 FLDDRLNQRG
+719 FLEDRLNQRG

-744 NETETTCR
+744 NETETACR
-752 EFLCKALNE
+752 EFLCKALNG
-761 EIEYKNYNSNQSVVT
+761 EIEYKNYNSNQSVVI

-790 TYQNDTF
+790 TFQNDTF

-836 IYNELVTYIR
+836 IYNDLVTYIR
-846 KKKTERQIVL
+846 KKKTERQIIL

-880 DSLNENGMK
+880 DSLNEKGMK

-939 NKYGFKQ
+939 NKYGFTK

>member
-1 MEDNKY
+1 MSNKNT
-7 PRGSEWRRWDL
+7 RGSEWRKWDL
-18 HVHTPESGMANEFSD
+18 HVHTPESGMANEFSN
-33 WDSYVKALFSKAID
+33 WDSYVKALFSKAIE

-80 IFQDSAIVEKI
+80 IFQDSAVVEKI

-140 EENFLHEI
+140 EENFLQEI
-148 DFVYEK
+148 DFVYEGV
-154 LPFQSSNTRKL
+154 PFDTSNTRKL
-165 KKINIEALGENIKTQ
+165 KKTNIECLGEKVKRE
-180 QPTFVGDN
+180 QPTFKGNN
-188 FEIGCSVAVV
+188 FEVGCSVAVV
-198 KNDQIN
+198 SNKQIN
-204 TILQSHKDIFD
+204 DILKSHKDIFD

-228 SDIRWESQGHMIRK
+228 SDIKWESQGHMIRK

-260 FGLGKKHKNIDEFIK
+260 FGLGKKHKNVDEFIQ

-287 DAHTEDKL
+287 DAHAEDKL
-295 FKPDNNR
+295 FQPDNNR

-309 STFEGLKQILYEPE
+309 PTFEGLKQILYEPE
-323 ARVRIQE
+323 DRVRIQE
-330 SKPEEKSVYYVIDS
+330 SKPEEKSIYYVIDS

-379 AIAKKIS
+379 AIAKKVS
-386 DDSFKCKDDTEKDFL
+386 NSSFSYKDDTEKDFL

-437 TKKLDELI
+437 TRKLDDLI
-445 QRIIKDTEYNNHIGS
+445 QRIIKDTEYNKHIEN
-460 YESKNDQCKKS
+460 YESKNAQCKES
-471 ITSDIQ
+471 ITSDIL

-501 IKAEIDNLTK
+501 IKAEIDNLAK

-524 EELKQFQEN
+524 TELKQFQEN
-533 KNKITNIEQCV
+533 KNKITDIEQYV

-551 FILKELKEQSILVP
+551 SILKELKEQSILAP
-565 NYSEKFIDLSTAV
+565 NYSEKFIDLSADV
-578 KSSLNG
+578 KNSLNV

-590 AKIDEEWRNKI
+590 TKIDREWKNRI

-607 LLGKIQEQRQ
+607 LSRKIEEQRN
-617 SLDSIQNSELF
+617 SLNSIQNSELF

-645 EKLKEENGKLK
+645 TKLKEENGKLK

-676 ESIVSSHISYK
+676 DSIVSSHISYK

-700 HEDVEIKTTFC
+700 HDDVEIKTTFC
-711 LTNTKLKS
+711 FTNTKFRS
-719 FLDDRLNQRG
+719 FLEDRLNQRG

-744 NETETTCR
+744 NETETACR
-752 EFLCKALNE
+752 EFLCKALNG

-836 IYNELVTYIR
+836 IYNELVAYIR
-846 KKKTERQIVL
+846 KKKTERQIIL

-939 NKYGFKQ
+939 NKYGFTK

>member
-1 MEDNKY
+1 MGNT
-7 PRGSEWRRWDL
+7 RGSEWRRWDL
-18 HVHTPESGMANEFSD
+18 HIHTKNTNKNDQFQSKDFESFCKVLFEKAIENQVYVIGVTDYFSIDNYCAAVKYQKEIDENTEFNDNDKQKIKEILLLPNVELRMLPVTDKGRLVNIHCIFNPEYIGKLNNDFFNSLKHQSSGRDYSMTREGIVLLGKQSKPKANDEEAYKIGIEQFVVVHTD
-33 WDSYVKALFSKAID
+33 LKALFD
-47 NNIAA
+47 R
-52 IGITDYFTIDGYK
+52 YK
-65 KIKEEYLKNDKKLFE
+65 ELKNNTIIVVSNSNKDGNSAYQQHYDLFE
-80 IFQDSAIVEKI
+80 GNTNALDDIRKTIYKLSDCVFSGNEKDRI
-91 KHIKLFPNIEFRLDI
+91 YFLGEGADDIET
-106 PIVKE
+106 VKE
-111 KNVNGKKETETSR
+111 KCGS
-124 VNYHVIFSD
+124 I
-133 KIDTKDI
+133 
-140 EENFLHEI
+140 
-148 DFVYEK
+148 
-154 LPFQSSNTRKL
+154 
-165 KKINIEALGENIKTQ
+165 
-180 QPTFVGDN
+180 
-188 FEIGCSVAVV
+188 
-198 KNDQIN
+198 
-204 TILQSHKDIFD
+204 
-215 GKYLIVVPVDEDL
+215 
-228 SDIRWESQGHMIRK
+228 
-242 PIYQESN
+242 
-249 MFFSSNENTRD
+249 
-260 FGLGKKHKNIDEFIK
+260 
-275 EFKSLKP
+275 KP

-309 STFEGLKQILYEPE
+309 PTFEGLKQILYEPE
-323 ARVRIQE
+323 DRVRIQE

-344 VNFDIDKKWKGTIQ
+344 VNFDIDKKWKGAIQ

-379 AIAKKIS
+379 AIAKKVS
-386 DDSFKCKDDTEKDFL
+386 NSSFSYKDDTEKDFL

-437 TKKLDELI
+437 TKKLDNLI
-445 QRIIKDTEYNNHIGS
+445 QRIIKDTEYNNHIEN
-460 YESKNDQCKKS
+460 YESKNAQCKES
-471 ITSDIQ
+471 ITSDIL
-477 NLFSLQKQIKDMELS
+477 NLFSLQKQTKDMELS

-533 KNKITNIEQCV
+533 KNKITEIEQCV

-565 NYSEKFIDLSTAV
+565 NYSEKFIDLSADV

-607 LLGKIQEQRQ
+607 LSGKIQEQRK

-645 EKLKEENGKLK
+645 TKLKEENGRLK

-676 ESIVSSHISYK
+676 DSIVSSHISYK
-687 TNIQELVEELKIK
+687 TNIQELIQELKIK
-700 HEDVEIKTTFC
+700 HDDVEIKTTFYF
-711 LTNTKLKS
+711 TNAKVRN
-719 FLDDRLNQRG
+719 FLEDRLNQRG
-729 FERQNYIKSLVDNYP
+729 LERQNYIKSLVDNYT

-846 KKKTERQIVL
+846 KKKTERQMIL

-889 FQYVNG
+889 FQYING

-907 DSKKDLV
+907 DSKKDFV

-939 NKYGFKQ
+939 NKYGLR

>member
-1 MEDNKY
+1 MSNKNT
-7 PRGSEWRRWDL
+7 RGSEWRKWDL
-18 HVHTPESGMANEFSD
+18 HVHTPESGMANEFSN
-33 WDSYVKALFSKAID
+33 WDSYVKALFSKAIE

-80 IFQDSAIVEKI
+80 IFQDSAVVEKI

-140 EENFLHEI
+140 EENFLQEI
-148 DFVYEK
+148 DFVYEGV
-154 LPFQSSNTRKL
+154 PFDTSNTRKL
-165 KKINIEALGENIKTQ
+165 KKTNIECLGEKVKRE
-180 QPTFVGDN
+180 QPTFKGNN
-188 FEIGCSVAVV
+188 FEVGCSVAVV
-198 KNDQIN
+198 SNKQMND
-204 TILQSHKDIFD
+204 ILKSHKDIFD
-215 GKYLIVVPVDEDL
+215 GKYFIVVPVDEDL
-228 SDIRWESQGHMIRK
+228 SDIKWESQGHMIRK

-260 FGLGKKHKNIDEFIK
+260 FGLGKKHKNVDEFIQ

-287 DAHTEDKL
+287 DAHAEDKL
-295 FKPDNNR
+295 FQPDNNR

-309 STFEGLKQILYEPE
+309 PTFEGLKQILYEPE
-323 ARVRIQE
+323 DRVRIQE
-330 SKPEEKSVYYVIDS
+330 SKPEEKSIYYVIDS

-379 AIAKKIS
+379 AIAKKVS
-386 DDSFKCKDDTEKDFL
+386 NSSFSYKDDTEKDFL

-437 TKKLDELI
+437 TRKLDDLI
-445 QRIIKDTEYNNHIGS
+445 QRIIKDTEYNKHIEN
-460 YESKNDQCKKS
+460 YESKNAQCKES
-471 ITSDIQ
+471 ITSDIL

-501 IKAEIDNLTK
+501 IKAEIDNLAK

-524 EELKQFQEN
+524 TELKQFQEN
-533 KNKITNIEQCV
+533 KNKITDIEQYV

-551 FILKELKEQSILVP
+551 SILKELKEQSILAP
-565 NYSEKFIDLSTAV
+565 NYSEKFIDLSADV
-578 KSSLNG
+578 KNSLNV

-590 AKIDEEWRNKI
+590 TKIDREWKNRI

-607 LLGKIQEQRQ
+607 LSRKIEEQRN
-617 SLDSIQNSELF
+617 SLNSIQNSELF

-645 EKLKEENGKLK
+645 TKLKEENGKLK

-676 ESIVSSHISYK
+676 DSIVSSHISYK

-700 HEDVEIKTTFC
+700 HDDVEIKTTFC
-711 LTNTKLKS
+711 FTNTKFRS
-719 FLDDRLNQRG
+719 FLEDRLNQRG

-744 NETETTCR
+744 NETETACR
-752 EFLCKALNE
+752 EFLCKALNG

-836 IYNELVTYIR
+836 IYNELVAYIR
-846 KKKTERQIVL
+846 KKKTERQIIL

-939 NKYGFKQ
+939 NKYGFTK

>member
-1 MEDNKY
+1 MENNKY
-7 PRGSEWRRWDL
+7 PRGSEWRKWDL
-18 HVHTPESGMANEFSD
+18 HVHTPASDGTGSPNEIVD
-33 WDSYVKALFSKAID
+33 TAISKGISV
-47 NNIAA
+47 IA
-52 IGITDYFTIDGYK
+52 ITDHHTAEYIDQVKDYAK
-65 KIKEEYLKNDKKLFE
+65 DKD
-80 IFQDSAIVEKI
+80 ISII
-91 KHIKLFPNIEFRLDI
+91 SGIEFRSEYGGRSVHFI
-106 PIVKE
+106 AYFPE
-111 KNVNGKKETETSR
+111 KN
-124 VNYHVIFSD
+124 
-133 KIDTKDI
+133 
-140 EENFLHEI
+140 
-148 DFVYEK
+148 
-154 LPFQSSNTRKL
+154 
-165 KKINIEALGENIKTQ
+165 GE
-180 QPTFVGDN
+180 
-188 FEIGCSVAVV
+188 
-198 KNDQIN
+198 
-204 TILQSHKDIFD
+204 TILDSTALHNLVLSKLGVSKTEIVAKGRECDSTLNEDDAFKKGMFLVQVDMKLASDIVHSLGGIISVHNGNKENGLDEEVKHFGS
-215 GKYLIVVPVDEDL
+215 GKTNVHSLYESLGPLKEDL
-228 SDIRWESQGHMIRK
+228 MKKYIDICDIGASD
-242 PIYQESN
+242 
-249 MFFSSNENTRD
+249 NERDRQFYLNTFNRPS
-260 FGLGKKHKNIDEFIK
+260 IV
-275 EFKSLKP
+275 
-282 CIHGS
+282 CS
-287 DAHTEDKL
+287 DAHSYSDIGNSYT
-295 FKPDNNR
+295 
-302 YCWIKAD
+302 WIKAD
-309 STFEGLKQILYEPE
+309 PTFEGLKQILYEPE

-379 AIAKKIS
+379 AIAKKVS
-386 DDSFKCKDDTEKDFL
+386 NSSFSYKDDTEKDFL

-437 TKKLDELI
+437 TRKLDDLI
-445 QRIIKDTEYNNHIGS
+445 QRIIKDTEYNKHIEN
-460 YESKNDQCKKS
+460 YESKNAQCKES
-471 ITSDIQ
+471 ITSDIL

-501 IKAEIDNLTK
+501 IKAEIGNLAK

-565 NYSEKFIDLSTAV
+565 NYSEKFIDLSTDV
-578 KSSLNG
+578 KNSLSG

-590 AKIDEEWRNKI
+590 TKIDEEWKNKI

-607 LLGKIQEQRQ
+607 LSRKIEEQRQ

-687 TNIQELVEELKIK
+687 TNIQELVELLKIE
-700 HEDVEIKTTFC
+700 HDDVVIKTTFRF
-711 LTNTKLKS
+711 TDAKFRS
-719 FLDDRLNQRG
+719 FLEDRLNQRG
-729 FERQNYIKSLVDNYP
+729 LERQNHIKSLVDNYP
-744 NETETTCR
+744 NETETVCR
-752 EFLCKALNE
+752 EFLCKALND

-790 TYQNDTF
+790 TYQKDTF

-846 KKKTERQIVL
+846 KKKTERQIIL

>member
-1 MEDNKY
+1 MENRNT
-7 PRGSEWRRWDL
+7 RGSEWRKWDL
-18 HVHTPESGMANEFSD
+18 HVHTPASHLNNQFDNVNDDAFIKKVVDSKLSAIGLTNYFNFSD
-33 WDSYVKALFSKAID
+33 S
-47 NNIAA
+47 
-52 IGITDYFTIDGYK
+52 DY
-65 KIKEEYLKNDKKLFE
+65 EL
-80 IFQDSAIVEKI
+80 
-91 KHIKLFPNIEFRLDI
+91 
-106 PIVKE
+106 KE
-111 KNVNGKKETETSR
+111 KLEKEGIVVFLNLEMRLTYQNKEDQCCDI
-124 VNYHVIFSD
+124 HVIFDNTINGETIGS
-133 KIDTKDI
+133 
-140 EENFLHEI
+140 FLAN
-148 DFVYEK
+148 
-154 LPFQSSNTRKL
+154 LTC
-165 KKINIEALGENIKTQ
+165 KINGTEKKANALFCDSDFTNATIE
-180 QPTFVGDN
+180 
-188 FEIGCSVAVV
+188 FEHL
-198 KNDQIN
+198 IN
-204 TILQSHKDIFD
+204 TLEQQSLNLHGRYLLGFLSRGHGNGRTSTQYEQLAKKCHLLIHSSDSQQNIDKDRTYWLQYNKPILQS
-215 GKYLIVVPVDEDL
+215 
-228 SDIRWESQGHMIRK
+228 
-242 PIYQESN
+242 
-249 MFFSSNENTRD
+249 
-260 FGLGKKHKNIDEFIK
+260 
-275 EFKSLKP
+275 
-282 CIHGS
+282 S
-287 DAHTEDKL
+287 DAHSIDQICTK
-295 FKPDNNR
+295 FT
-302 YCWIKAD
+302 WIKAD
-309 STFEGLKQILYEPE
+309 PTFEGLKQILYEPE
-323 ARVRIQE
+323 NRVRIQE

-379 AIAKKIS
+379 AIAKKVS
-386 DDSFKCKDDTEKDFL
+386 NSSFSYKDDTEKDFL
-401 KEYIEN
+401 KEYIDN
-407 ISISWL
+407 ISISWM

-437 TKKLDELI
+437 TKKLDDLI
-445 QRIIKDTEYNNHIGS
+445 QRIIKDTEYNKHIEN
-460 YESKNDQCKKS
+460 YESKNAQCKES
-471 ITSDIQ
+471 ITSDIL

-501 IKAEIDNLTK
+501 IKAEIDNLAK

-524 EELKQFQEN
+524 EELKQFQEY

-551 FILKELKEQSILVP
+551 FLLKELKEQSILVP

-628 KKCKQNE
+628 KRCKQNE
-635 GNNKELNDAE
+635 GNNKEVNDAE
-645 EKLKEENGKLK
+645 TKLKEENGKLK

-687 TNIQELVEELKIK
+687 TNIQELVKRLKIA
-700 HEDVEIKTTFC
+700 HDNDDVVINTNFC
-711 LTNTKLKS
+711 FADSKCKS
-719 FLDDRLNQRG
+719 FLEDRINQRG
-729 FERQNYIKSLVDNYP
+729 LERQNYIKSLVDNYP
-744 NETETTCR
+744 NETETKCR

-790 TYQNDTF
+790 TYQKDTF

-846 KKKTERQIVL
+846 KKKTERQIIL

-880 DSLNENGMK
+880 DSLNEKEMK

-939 NKYGFKQ
+939 NKYGFTK

>member
-1 MEDNKY
+1 MSNKNT
-7 PRGSEWRRWDL
+7 RGSEWRKWDL
-18 HVHTPESGMANEFSD
+18 HVHTPESGMANEFSN
-33 WDSYVKALFSKAID
+33 WDSYVKALFSKAIE

-80 IFQDSAIVEKI
+80 IFQDSAVVEKI

-140 EENFLHEI
+140 EENFLQEI
-148 DFVYEK
+148 DFVYEGV
-154 LPFQSSNTRKL
+154 PFDTSNTRKL
-165 KKINIEALGENIKTQ
+165 KKTNIECLGEKVKRE
-180 QPTFVGDN
+180 QPTFKGNN
-188 FEIGCSVAVV
+188 FEVGCSVAVV
-198 KNDQIN
+198 SNKQMND
-204 TILQSHKDIFD
+204 ILKSHKDIFD

-228 SDIRWESQGHMIRK
+228 SDIKWESQGHMIRK

-260 FGLGKKHKNIDEFIK
+260 FGLGKKHKNVDEFIQ

-287 DAHTEDKL
+287 DAHAEDKL
-295 FKPDNNR
+295 FQPDNNR

-309 STFEGLKQILYEPE
+309 PTFEGLKQILYEPE
-323 ARVRIQE
+323 DRVRIQE
-330 SKPEEKSVYYVIDS
+330 SKPEEKSIYYVIDS

-379 AIAKKIS
+379 AIAKKVS
-386 DDSFKCKDDTEKDFL
+386 NSSFSYKDDTEKDFL

-437 TKKLDELI
+437 TRKLDDLI
-445 QRIIKDTEYNNHIGS
+445 QRIIKDTEYNKHIEN
-460 YESKNDQCKKS
+460 YESKNAQCKES
-471 ITSDIQ
+471 ITSDIL

-501 IKAEIDNLTK
+501 IKAEIDNLAK

-524 EELKQFQEN
+524 TELKQFQEN
-533 KNKITNIEQCV
+533 KNKITDIEQYV

-551 FILKELKEQSILVP
+551 SILKELKEQSILAP
-565 NYSEKFIDLSTAV
+565 NYSEKFIDLSADV
-578 KSSLNG
+578 KNSLNV

-590 AKIDEEWRNKI
+590 TKIDREWKNRI

-607 LLGKIQEQRQ
+607 LSRKIEEQRN
-617 SLDSIQNSELF
+617 SLNSIQNSELF

-645 EKLKEENGKLK
+645 TKLKEENGKLK

-676 ESIVSSHISYK
+676 DSIVSSHISYK

-700 HEDVEIKTTFC
+700 HDDVEIKTTFC
-711 LTNTKLKS
+711 FTNTKFRS
-719 FLDDRLNQRG
+719 FLEDRLNQRG

-744 NETETTCR
+744 NETETACR
-752 EFLCKALNE
+752 EFLCKALNG

-836 IYNELVTYIR
+836 IYNELVAYIR
-846 KKKTERQIVL
+846 KKKTERQIIL

-939 NKYGFKQ
+939 NKYGFTK

>member
-18 HVHTPESGMANEFSD
+18 HVHTKNTNKNDQFQSKDFESFCK
-33 WDSYVKALFSKAID
+33 VLFEKAIE
-47 NNIAA
+47 NQVCV
-52 IGITDYFTIDGYK
+52 IGITDYFSIDNYCAAVK
-65 KIKEEYLKNDKKLFE
+65 YQKEIDENTEFNEDDKRKIKEILLLPNVELRMLPVTDRGRLVNIHCIFNPDYVEKLNNDFFNSLKYQSSGRDCSMTRDGFVLLGKQSKPEASDEEAYKIGIGQFVVVHTDLKTLFDKNKELKNNTIIVVSNSNKDGNSAYQQHYDLFE
-80 IFQDSAIVEKI
+80 G
-91 KHIKLFPNIEFRLDI
+91 
-106 PIVKE
+106 
-111 KNVNGKKETETSR
+111 NVNALDDVRKTIYKLSDC
-124 VNYHVIFSD
+124 IFSGNE
-133 KIDTKDI
+133 KDR
-140 EENFLHEI
+140 L
-148 DFVYEK
+148 
-154 LPFQSSNTRKL
+154 
-165 KKINIEALGENIKTQ
+165 
-180 QPTFVGDN
+180 
-188 FEIGCSVAVV
+188 
-198 KNDQIN
+198 
-204 TILQSHKDIFD
+204 
-215 GKYLIVVPVDEDL
+215 
-228 SDIRWESQGHMIRK
+228 
-242 PIYQESN
+242 
-249 MFFSSNENTRD
+249 FF
-260 FGLGKKHKNIDEFIK
+260 LGKRPDGSDENEEEQKERLEKYKNQCGSF
-275 EFKSLKP
+275 KP

-309 STFEGLKQILYEPE
+309 PTFEGLKQILYEPE
-323 ARVRIQE
+323 DRVRIQE

-344 VNFDIDKKWKGTIQ
+344 VNFNIDKKWKGTIQ

-379 AIAKKIS
+379 AIAKKVS
-386 DDSFKCKDDTEKDFL
+386 NSSFSYKEDTEKDFL
-401 KEYIEN
+401 KEYIDN

-413 DGQDSENRDI
+413 DDQDSENRDI

-437 TKKLDELI
+437 TRKLDELI
-445 QRIIKDTEYNNHIGS
+445 QRIIKDTEYNKHVED
-460 YESKNDQCKKS
+460 YESKNVQCKES
-471 ITSDIQ
+471 ITSDIL
-477 NLFSLQKQIKDMELS
+477 NLFSLQKQIKDLELS

-501 IKAEIDNLTK
+501 IKTEIDNLAK

-533 KNKITNIEQCV
+533 KNKITDIEQCI

-551 FILKELKEQSILVP
+551 SLLKELKEQSILVP
-565 NYSEKFIDLSTAV
+565 NYSEKFIDLSTDV
-578 KSSLNG
+578 KNSLNG

-590 AKIDEEWRNKI
+590 VKVDKEWKNRI

-607 LLGKIQEQRQ
+607 LSGKIQCQHKA
-617 SLDSIQNSELF
+617 LDSIQNSDLF

-645 EKLKEENGKLK
+645 AKLKEENGKLK
-656 DFEEIEKQLEE
+656 NFEEIEKQLEE
-667 RNKLKKEKI
+667 RNKLKNEKI
-676 ESIVSSHISYK
+676 DSIVSSHISYK
-687 TNIQELVEELKIK
+687 TNIQDLVEELKIK
-700 HEDVEIKTTFC
+700 HDDVEIKTTFRF
-711 LTNTKLKS
+711 TNAKFRS
-719 FLDDRLNQRG
+719 FLEDRLNQRG
-729 FERQNYIKSLVDNYP
+729 YERQNYIKSLVENYE

-776 EFFATNWFDYSFDL
+776 EFFTTNWFDYSFDL
-790 TYQNDTF
+790 TYQKDTF

-846 KKKTERQIVL
+846 KKKTERQIIL

-880 DSLNENGMK
+880 DSLNENEMK

-895 SLEYTKKRPKDY
+895 SLEYTKKRPKEY
-907 DSKKDLV
+907 DGKKDFV
-914 LTSQGI
+914 LASQGI

>member
-1 MEDNKY
+1 MSNKNT
-7 PRGSEWRRWDL
+7 RGSEWRKWDL
-18 HVHTPESGMANEFSD
+18 HVHTPESGMANEFSN
-33 WDSYVKALFSKAID
+33 WDSYVKALFSKAIK

-65 KIKEEYLKNDKKLFE
+65 KIKEEYLQNDERLFQ
-80 IFQDSAIVEKI
+80 IFQDTDVIERI
-91 KHIKLFPNIEFRLDI
+91 KHIKLFPNIEFRIDI

-111 KNVNGKKETETSR
+111 KNVNGKKQTETSR
-124 VNYHVIFSD
+124 VNYHIIFSD
-133 KIDTKDI
+133 EISITDI
-140 EENFLHEI
+140 EENFLQEI
-148 DFVYEK
+148 DFVYEGV
-154 LPFQSSNTRKL
+154 PFDTSNTRKL
-165 KKINIEALGENIKTQ
+165 KKTNIECLGEKVKRE
-180 QPTFVGDN
+180 QPTFRGNN
-188 FEIGCSVAVV
+188 FEVGCSVAVV
-198 KNDQIN
+198 SNKQIN
-204 TILQSHKDIFD
+204 DILKSHKDIFD

-228 SDIRWESQGHMIRK
+228 SDIKWESQGHMIRK

-260 FGLGKKHKNIDEFIK
+260 FGLGKKHKNVDEFIQ

-287 DAHTEDKL
+287 DAHAEDKL
-295 FKPDNNR
+295 FQPDNNR

-309 STFEGLKQILYEPE
+309 PTFEGLKQILYEPE
-323 ARVRIQE
+323 DRVRIQE
-330 SKPEEKSVYYVIDS
+330 SKPEEKSIYHVIDS

-437 TKKLDELI
+437 TRKLDELI
-445 QRIIKDTEYNNHIGS
+445 QRIIKDTEYNKHIEN
-460 YESKNDQCKKS
+460 YESKKDQCKKS

-501 IKAEIDNLTK
+501 IKAEIDNLAK

-533 KNKITNIEQCV
+533 KNKITDIEQYV
-544 KQFENDL
+544 KQFGNDL
-551 FILKELKEQSILVP
+551 SILKELKEQSILVP
-565 NYSEKFIDLSTAV
+565 NYSEKFIDLSADV
-578 KSSLNG
+578 KNSLNV

-607 LLGKIQEQRQ
+607 LSEKIQEQRK
-617 SLDSIQNSELF
+617 SLNSIQNSELF
-628 KKCKQNE
+628 KKCKQTE

-700 HEDVEIKTTFC
+700 HDDVEIKTTFC
-711 LTNTKLKS
+711 FTNTKFRS
-719 FLDDRLNQRG
+719 FLEDRLNQRG

-744 NETETTCR
+744 NETETACR
-752 EFLCKALNE
+752 EFLCKALNG
-761 EIEYKNYNSNQSVVT
+761 EIEYKNYNSNQSVVI

-790 TYQNDTF
+790 TFQNDTF

-836 IYNELVTYIR
+836 IYNDLVTYIR
-846 KKKTERQIVL
+846 KKKTERQIIL

-880 DSLNENGMK
+880 DSLNEKGMK

-939 NKYGFKQ
+939 NKYGFTK

>member
-1 MEDNKY
+1 MEENKY
-7 PRGSEWRRWDL
+7 KRGSEWRKWDL
-18 HVHTPESGMANEFSD
+18 HVHTKNTNKNDQFQSKDFESFCKVLFE
-33 WDSYVKALFSKAID
+33 KALE
-47 NNIAA
+47 NQVCV
-52 IGITDYFTIDGYK
+52 IGVTDYFSIENYCAAVKYQEKIDDNTLFNEDDK
-65 KIKEEYLKNDKKLFE
+65 QKIKEILLLPNVELRMLPVTDKGRLVNIHCIFNPQYIEKLNNDFFNSLKHQSSGRDYSMTREGIVLLGKQSKPEANDEEAYKIGIEQFVVVHTDLKTLFDKNKDLKNNTIIVVSNSNKDGNSAYQQHYDLFE
-80 IFQDSAIVEKI
+80 GNTNALDDIRKTIYKLSNCIFSGNEKDRIYFLGKSADD
-91 KHIKLFPNIEFRLDI
+91 IET
-106 PIVKE
+106 VKE
-111 KNVNGKKETETSR
+111 KCGS
-124 VNYHVIFSD
+124 I
-133 KIDTKDI
+133 
-140 EENFLHEI
+140 
-148 DFVYEK
+148 
-154 LPFQSSNTRKL
+154 
-165 KKINIEALGENIKTQ
+165 
-180 QPTFVGDN
+180 
-188 FEIGCSVAVV
+188 
-198 KNDQIN
+198 
-204 TILQSHKDIFD
+204 
-215 GKYLIVVPVDEDL
+215 
-228 SDIRWESQGHMIRK
+228 
-242 PIYQESN
+242 
-249 MFFSSNENTRD
+249 
-260 FGLGKKHKNIDEFIK
+260 
-275 EFKSLKP
+275 KP

-295 FKPDNNR
+295 FQPDNNR

-309 STFEGLKQILYEPE
+309 PTFEGLKQILYEPE

-445 QRIIKDTEYNNHIGS
+445 QRIIKDTEYNNHIES

-700 HEDVEIKTTFC
+700 HDDVEIKTTFC

>member
-1 MEDNKY
+1 MSNKNT
-7 PRGSEWRRWDL
+7 RGSEWRKWDL
-18 HVHTPESGMANEFSD
+18 HVHTPESGMANEFSN
-33 WDSYVKALFSKAID
+33 WDSYVKALFSKAIE

-80 IFQDSAIVEKI
+80 IFQDSAVVEKI

-140 EENFLHEI
+140 EENFLQEI
-148 DFVYEK
+148 DFVYEGV
-154 LPFQSSNTRKL
+154 PFDTSNTRKL
-165 KKINIEALGENIKTQ
+165 KKTNIECLGEKVKRE
-180 QPTFVGDN
+180 QPTFKGNN
-188 FEIGCSVAVV
+188 FEVGCSVAVV
-198 KNDQIN
+198 SNKQMND
-204 TILQSHKDIFD
+204 ILKSHKDIFD

-228 SDIRWESQGHMIRK
+228 SDIKWESQGHMIRK

-260 FGLGKKHKNIDEFIK
+260 FGLGKKHKNVDEFIQ

-287 DAHTEDKL
+287 DAHAEDKL
-295 FKPDNNR
+295 FQPDNNR

-309 STFEGLKQILYEPE
+309 PTFEGLKQILYEPE
-323 ARVRIQE
+323 DRVRIQE
-330 SKPEEKSVYYVIDS
+330 SKPEEKSIYYVIDS

-379 AIAKKIS
+379 AIAKKVS
-386 DDSFKCKDDTEKDFL
+386 NSSFSYKDDTEKDFL

-437 TKKLDELI
+437 TRKLDDLI
-445 QRIIKDTEYNNHIGS
+445 QRIIKDTEYNKHIEN
-460 YESKNDQCKKS
+460 YESKNAQCKES
-471 ITSDIQ
+471 ITSDIL

-501 IKAEIDNLTK
+501 IKAEIDNLAK

-524 EELKQFQEN
+524 KELKQFQEN
-533 KNKITNIEQCV
+533 KNKITDIEQYV

-551 FILKELKEQSILVP
+551 SILKELKEQSILVP
-565 NYSEKFIDLSTAV
+565 NYSEKFIDLSADV
-578 KSSLNG
+578 KNSLNV

-590 AKIDEEWRNKI
+590 TKIDREWKNRI

-607 LLGKIQEQRQ
+607 LSRKIEEQRN
-617 SLDSIQNSELF
+617 SLNSIQNSELF

-645 EKLKEENGKLK
+645 TKLKEENGKLK

-676 ESIVSSHISYK
+676 DSIVSSHISYK

-700 HEDVEIKTTFC
+700 HDDVEIKTTFC
-711 LTNTKLKS
+711 FTNTKFRS
-719 FLDDRLNQRG
+719 FLEDRLNQRG

-744 NETETTCR
+744 NETETACR
-752 EFLCKALNE
+752 EFLCKALNG

-836 IYNELVTYIR
+836 IYNELVAYIR
-846 KKKTERQIVL
+846 KKKTERQIIL

-939 NKYGFKQ
+939 NKYGFTK